1 MNPRRIRHPLRSFWG
16 RLEIV
21 GKVLQRWRWGLPL
34 RTAAKILRKAG
45 IHPLSLVVCASPDE
59 RDRLIGELHAP
70 DPFAAAIRQSLA
82 DGLVFL
88 KVQGQLQLPE
98 GLVVRAFSLIG
109 CHDVVRLP
117 RRLWSG
123 SVEAADCARLHRLSL
138 GGGRVW
144 HLEADQ
150 CPRLRGAAL
159 HMVGSGSVRLTDCPR
174 MKVLPKGYWINIMT
188 LKDLPGIQA
197 LPFNLSRVNQL
208 SIWRLPRLRDLSRL
222 TVNRRLELQDCLALQ
237 LLPQVGKDICG
248 SVRGCPALLDQVLP
262 PDAKNLLVAPT
273 QEPSRVAGARPMPG
287 SQEAEPV
294 PLTGFSE
301 TEGVIA
307 WPWPPQGI
315 QRSEL
320 DVDIERTG
328 RALGMPPQDRLEL
341 HVAAGAT
348 AASVVQGLMRQAADP
363 VEAIGMG
370 ARLLSALLSCGDLRG
385 ALEVCLSAEQ
395 LGLGALS
402 LGLSAQI
409 EQHRSGL
416 GLNAVLGPFWGA
428 RVRNAKAPGILRR
441 LEWYDSESVPGPLV
455 LTRGTYLS
463 QNTCLRWID
472 GPVWSGQPLWISD
485 CPRLERLP
493 DLIVVKGGL
502 TIESCPRLTTFPRRL
517 EVAGDLTLRNLP
529 GLWAQ
534 RCRIQVDGEVRVE
547 GCPGLR
553 LDRMD
558 RN

>member
-1 MNPRRIRHPLRSFWG
+1 MNPRRNQHPLRSCWG

-21 GKVLQRWRWGLPL
+21 GKVLQQWRGGLPL
-34 RTAAKILRKAG
+34 GTAAKILRKAG
-45 IHPLSLVVCASPDE
+45 IHPWSLTVCATPDE

-70 DPFAAAIRQSLA
+70 DTFAAAIRQSLV

-88 KVQGQLQLPE
+88 KVQGQLRLPE
-98 GLVVRAFSLIG
+98 GLVVCAFSLIG

-117 RRLWSG
+117 RRLWAG
-123 SVEAADCARLHRLSL
+123 RVEVADCARLHRLSL

-150 CPRLRGAAL
+150 CPLLRGAAL

-174 MKVLPKGYWINIMT
+174 MKVLPKGYWINSMT

-197 LPFNLSRVNQL
+197 LPFNLSDVGQL

-222 TVNRRLELQDCLALQ
+222 TVSRRLELQDCLALQ
-237 LLPQVGKDICG
+237 LLPQVSKDICG

-262 PDAKNLLVAPT
+262 PDAKNLQVAPT
-273 QEPSRVAGARPMPG
+273 QEPAPVAGARPIPR

-294 PLTGFSE
+294 PLAGFSE
-301 TEGVIA
+301 AEGLIA
-307 WPWPPQGI
+307 WPWPPQGL

-328 RALGMPPQDRLEL
+328 RALGMAPLDRLKL

-348 AASVVQGLMRQAADP
+348 AASVVRGLMRQAAGP
-363 VEAIGMG
+363 AEAICMG
-370 ARLLSALLSCGDLRG
+370 AQLLSALLSCGDLRG
-385 ALEVCLSAEQ
+385 AIEVCLGAEQ

-402 LGLSAQI
+402 LGMSAQT

-428 RVRNAKAPGILRR
+428 RARKARAPGILRR
-441 LEWYDSESVPGPLV
+441 LEWYDSESVPGPLI
-455 LTRGTYLS
+455 LTHGAYLS
-463 QNTCLRWID
+463 QNAGLRWID
-472 GPVWSGQPLWISD
+472 GPVWSGQSLWISD

-493 DLIVVKGGL
+493 DLIVAKEGL
-502 TIESCPRLTTFPRRL
+502 TIESCPRLAAFPRRL
-517 EVAGDLTLRNLP
+517 DVTGDLTLRNLP

-534 RCRIQVDGEVRVE
+534 QCRIQVGGQIRVE

>member
-1 MNPRRIRHPLRSFWG
+1 
-16 RLEIV
+16 
-21 GKVLQRWRWGLPL
+21 
-34 RTAAKILRKAG
+34 
-45 IHPLSLVVCASPDE
+45 
-59 RDRLIGELHAP
+59 
-70 DPFAAAIRQSLA
+70 
-82 DGLVFL
+82 
-88 KVQGQLQLPE
+88 
-98 GLVVRAFSLIG
+98 
-109 CHDVVRLP
+109 
-117 RRLWSG
+117 
-123 SVEAADCARLHRLSL
+123 
-138 GGGRVW
+138 
-144 HLEADQ
+144 
-150 CPRLRGAAL
+150 
-159 HMVGSGSVRLTDCPR
+159 
-174 MKVLPKGYWINIMT
+174 
-188 LKDLPGIQA
+188 
-197 LPFNLSRVNQL
+197 
-208 SIWRLPRLRDLSRL
+208 
-222 TVNRRLELQDCLALQ
+222 
-237 LLPQVGKDICG
+237 
-248 SVRGCPALLDQVLP
+248 
-262 PDAKNLLVAPT
+262 
-273 QEPSRVAGARPMPG
+273 MPG

-328 RALGMPPQDRLEL
+328 RALGMAPQDRLKL
-341 HVAAGAT
+341 YVPAGAT

-534 RCRIQVDGEVRVE
+534 RCRIQVSGEVRVE

-558 RN
+558 RH